1 VNLKKGFSRLI
12 LISIVSLLFVSCA
25 SDNQNSAITTSSTSQ
40 LSTQKKEVVIDR
52 QGVEE
57 STEGTKK
64 ESTGI
69 VQKETFNTEKFM
81 ELMDTLP
88 IKIISSTYSV
98 QSDTYKSLYPDML
111 NVVFQ
116 NNTDEDIKDVV
127 IAFVAWDKNN
137 LPVKIKGDMDFTDG
151 SYIKKVNYS
160 DVNLVPNAQ
169 YGSNSGYSVDS
180 SCNIKTFIAAV
191 VSYET
196 FEGVIWNNPYY
207 DEFVSLFSGKK
218 YSEDLTVQVK
228 ITDDLTIDN
237 SKPISSDNIVDNE
250 KSKALEE
257 IIETQEIAVI
267 STQYSEGNDKYQSL
281 YPDMIKAIFKNN
293 TSLDIKNVVIAF
305 VAWDKNN
312 LPVKIKGDMDFTDG
326 SYIKK
331 VNYSDINLVPG
342 AQYGSDSGYSL
353 ASSCTIAYFKA
364 IAVSYEAFDGTTWT
378 NPYYDEFISVYEG
391 KKLNVQ

>member
-228 ITDDLTIDN
+228 ITDDFY
-237 SKPISSDNIVDNE
+237 
-250 KSKALEE
+250 
-257 IIETQEIAVI
+257 VI
-267 STQYSEGNDKYQSL
+267 FL
-281 YPDMIKAIFKNN
+281 
-293 TSLDIKNVVIAF
+293 
-305 VAWDKNN
+305 
-312 LPVKIKGDMDFTDG
+312 
-326 SYIKK
+326 
-331 VNYSDINLVPG
+331 
-342 AQYGSDSGYSL
+342 
-353 ASSCTIAYFKA
+353 
-364 IAVSYEAFDGTTWT
+364 
-378 NPYYDEFISVYEG
+378 
-391 KKLNVQ
+391 